1 MRPLLALILFT
12 ALPVLATAQDLTD
25 AEIRQWTQAYQ
36 AVVNWAEK
44 TDLEEEMA
52 PSQEPTEYQRIF
64 SQMLEQSQT
73 HSRYRDLAG
82 VLKQQGYKNPQQ
94 WAATGDRIM
103 TAFLA
108 TQMDGDRAE
117 VERQLKQMQTM
128 LDSGMIPE
136 GQKAMMEK
144 MLQESKR
151 ALAAAQEAPAADR
164 AAIKRNQQMLDAVF
178 NRE

>member
-1 MRPLLALILFT
+1 
-12 ALPVLATAQDLTD
+12 
-25 AEIRQWTQAYQ
+25 
-36 AVVNWAEK
+36 
-44 TDLEEEMA
+44 
-52 PSQEPTEYQRIF
+52 
-64 SQMLEQSQT
+64 
-73 HSRYRDLAG
+73 
-82 VLKQQGYKNPQQ
+82 
-94 WAATGDRIM
+94 
-103 TAFLA
+103 
-108 TQMDGDRAE
+108 
-117 VERQLKQMQTM
+117 MQTM